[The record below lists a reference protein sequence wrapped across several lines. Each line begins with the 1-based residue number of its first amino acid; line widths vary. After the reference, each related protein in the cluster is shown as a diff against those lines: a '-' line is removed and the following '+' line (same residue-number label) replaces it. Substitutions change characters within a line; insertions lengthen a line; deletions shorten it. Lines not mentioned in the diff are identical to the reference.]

1 MNIDMGRI
9 FARGEAGTAELKD
22 KPTSGMLLHM
32 NTEGRFDV
40 LHHGLLVC
48 ADLRWIF
55 RNSQMSKSALTP
67 PLLAHATLHIEP
79 PAVERTA
86 GSGHGSG
93 EGANDPG
100 GGGELKHMQCHWM
113 NDSTRA
119 ELAQLLFA

>member
-1 MNIDMGRI
+1 MSCTMVSSCVQTGDG
-9 FARGEAGTAELKD
+9 
-22 KPTSGMLLHM
+22 
-32 NTEGRFDV
+32 
-40 LHHGLLVC
+40 
-48 ADLRWIF
+48 F
-55 RNSQMSKSALTP
+55 RNSQMSKRGLTP

-86 GSGHGSG
+86 GSG

-119 ELAQLLFA
+119 ELAQFVR